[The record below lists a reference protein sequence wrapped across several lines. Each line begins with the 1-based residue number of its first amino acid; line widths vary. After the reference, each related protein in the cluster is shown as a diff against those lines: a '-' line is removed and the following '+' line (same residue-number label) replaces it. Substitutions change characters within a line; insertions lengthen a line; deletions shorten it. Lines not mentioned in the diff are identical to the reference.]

1 MPAMASVSFHAAS
14 DVSTMYPADAVF
26 YVVTIVALL
35 TAQQMFDAYLP
46 LLSMA
51 HWRSLAVGR
60 GEEDPGG
67 GKYPL
72 TACFMK
78 KEDAKNKIAKKKR
91 GGGGRDGDGDGAN
104 GGSKYEVGESES
116 VGQYPSTLQLAGSS
130 SDDAEQKEGGE
141 GSSRAILVDS
151 NSIDA
156 KVEATRQSVASE
168 LAFVTISL
176 GFVSLLFVIVVQAA
190 CVIAVSDQTWALR
203 ACVVFAG
210 AWAFA
215 LSFLGARSLRPRPAA
230 PFVISPGTS
239 KAHAFSTLGFRRT
252 RLSVQMIVEHHP
264 QLVRLLLGHTLSVI
278 TNATVIA
285 NYVVFVQRELNA
297 TATDVI
303 IVLFVVTVTSIVS
316 TTTAVPIVRKLRPSP
331 MKWTL
336 FGLKALT
343 PIWPLWL
350 FIGMKSRWEIFALPA
365 VAGLVNP
372 CILPMLRGIFQ
383 QCIPHGYEAAFFS
396 LVGVCTVGF
405 AWVGSVVFAG
415 VWSATGSPRWG
426 MLAVTSFVAVG
437 LAFVAAFDFDAAQE
451 RRREIEDERDAFAGG
466 AFDSLRSEASKRGRR
481 RRNGGGSTSLFKP
494 LSPNT

>member
-1 MPAMASVSFHAAS
+1 MASISFHAAA

-26 YVVTIVALL
+26 YVITIVALL

-67 GKYPL
+67 GRYPL
-72 TACFMK
+72 TACFTK
-78 KEDAKNKIAKKKR
+78 KETKTP
-91 GGGGRDGDGDGAN
+91 GGRDGDGDGADAPRG
-104 GGSKYEVGESES
+104 GGSTYDVGES
-116 VGQYPSTLQLAGSS
+116 VGRPTLPPS
-130 SDDAEQKEGGE
+130 SDDAERGG
-141 GSSRAILVDS
+141 GSSNAPFDS
-151 NSIDA
+151 NTNSIDA

-168 LAFVTISL
+168 LAFATISL
-176 GFVSLLFVIVVQAA
+176 GFVSLLFVIVIQAA
-190 CVIAVSDQTWALR
+190 CVIAMSDQTWALR
-203 ACVVFAG
+203 VCVAFAG

-230 PFVISPGTS
+230 PFVIPHGTS
-239 KAHAFSTLGFRRT
+239 KTHAFSTLGFRLT
-252 RLSVQMIVEHHP
+252 QLSVQMIVKHHP

-303 IVLFVVTVTSIVS
+303 IVLFVVTVTSLVS
-316 TTTAVPIVRKLRPSP
+316 TTTAVPIVRQLRPTP

-336 FGLKALT
+336 FALKALT
-343 PIWPLWL
+343 PIWPLWM
-350 FIGMKSRWEIFALPA
+350 FIGMKRRWEIFALPA

-426 MLAVTSFVAVG
+426 VLAVVIFVAVG
-437 LAFVAAFDFDAAQE
+437 LVFVGAFDFDAAQE
-451 RRREIEDERDAFAGG
+451 RRKEIEDECDAFAGG
-466 AFDSLRSEASKRGRR
+466 AFDSLRSEASKRGRM
-481 RRNGGGSTSLFKP
+481 RRNEGGAASRARLWHP
-494 LSPNT
+494 